1 MKVADVRYLA
11 FNGHSG
17 RTCECLL
24 LGVERTLDGGASMSA
39 NDPKRTFGWNGR
51 REQMWNKTPYTVG
64 WKTILVLSR
73 PPLPAAW
80 SVEESDIKKP

>member
-1 MKVADVRYLA
+1 
-11 FNGHSG
+11 
-17 RTCECLL
+17 
-24 LGVERTLDGGASMSA
+24 MSA
-39 NDPKRTFGWNGR
+39 NDPKRTCGWNGR

>member
-39 NDPKRTFGWNGR
+39 NDPKRTLSDQLCCDAQQFR
-51 REQMWNKTPYTVG
+51 FDMVG
-64 WKTILVLSR
+64 WR
-73 PPLPAAW
+73 RQA
-80 SVEESDIKKP
+80 